1 MNVTTIIIYLGN
13 KVLNLLI
20 QIEIDR
26 AIVRCAI
33 VMLNILIKVKTP
45 IANQFVK
52 LGNFITKK
60 VIVVMMIVLQ
70 KHLNLIALS
79 AEIATKAVKVVLGA
93 KIINV

>member
-1 MNVTTIIIYLGN
+1 M
-13 KVLNLLI
+13 
-20 QIEIDR
+20 DR

-33 VMLNILIKVKTP
+33 VMLNILTKVKTP
-45 IANQFVK
+45 IANLFVK
-52 LGNFITKK
+52 LGGKYITQK